1 MNKLHSSKKEYLLRL
16 SGFLQTRWLLITSIS
31 CFMPCFI
38 QAQTS
43 APPVDSYINFQ
54 GGQNIAFVSI
64 ADSINVSEIEVQ
76 IGGKSNADDILSH
89 VYIFDQP
96 TGIPNGLSY
105 SREGLNLY
113 LGMGAV
119 ELPPAFSVKVRL
131 KNSSGNWSSWIEYV
145 SN

>member
-1 MNKLHSSKKEYLLRL
+1 M
-16 SGFLQTRWLLITSIS
+16 
-31 CFMPCFI
+31 
-38 QAQTS
+38 
-43 APPVDSYINFQ
+43 
-54 GGQNIAFVSI
+54 
-64 ADSINVSEIEVQ
+64 Q